1 MKTNQPLKRMLAHRI
16 CPINLGSY
24 YYYAQRSWG
33 EAVRGTLHV
42 LFCLIKKLEIDGIN
56 SRFLDVEI
64 KA

>member
-1 MKTNQPLKRMLAHRI
+1 MLAHRI

-56 SRFLDVEI
+56 PRFLDVEI